1 MSRPPTRTRGSS
13 TSGRGRGSRRASAR
27 GAAAAAAAPP
37 PEPPEAEEEPEEQEP
52 EEPPPFRARDRREAA
67 EDGGVA
73 ELIVGVE
80 RMRVLPTFNVSN
92 ISLPWRMATT
102 GFVDGARWCYVDFWT
117 LSMSDMFMALSL
129 NSEGTELRVRWGLLR
144 PFVSA
149 ERILEEFGLTNEH
162 DPCVAA
168 YNETA
173 ERILVAY
180 PGDQVTYSDP
190 QVVQLPFAVEA
201 SFEDDLV
208 WGHGDILLRN

>member
-1 MSRPPTRTRGSS
+1 MAPLPLRQRSSPSPPKPKKNPKKTSKNIRLSGGTGGRRRRT
-13 TSGRGRGSRRASAR
+13 
-27 GAAAAAAAPP
+27 
-37 PEPPEAEEEPEEQEP
+37 
-52 EEPPPFRARDRREAA
+52 
-67 EDGGVA
+67 GGVA

-173 ERILVAY
+173 ERILAAY
-180 PGDQVTYSDP
+180 PGDQVIYSDP